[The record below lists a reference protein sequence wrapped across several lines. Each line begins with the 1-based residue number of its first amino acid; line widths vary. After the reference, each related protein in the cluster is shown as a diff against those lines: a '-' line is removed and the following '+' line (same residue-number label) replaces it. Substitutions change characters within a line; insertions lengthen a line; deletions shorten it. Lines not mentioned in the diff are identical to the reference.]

1 MNKHTILGLAL
12 AGSALLCAY
21 WLAGPDTPP
30 PPKQPAAAAP
40 SAQAGGTHSSTP
52 PQADKAS
59 QPRVASPVIAPAP
72 LPPGT
77 DRQVILQAI
86 HEASISYDPVDL
98 PRIQPYLSH
107 PDPEIRVAALNGIV
121 VLGHASG
128 APLLR
133 DAANRAV
140 SSQEAALLREKADY
154 LELPSAYDLMKA
166 KKLSLPKTKP
176 PERKIRPGTK
186 VTQP

>member
-1 MNKHTILGLAL
+1 MNKHTILGLTL

-21 WLAGPDTPP
+21 WLAGPDTPL
-30 PPKQPAAAAP
+30 PPKQPVAAASSAHASNTHPSAPPQPDKAP
-40 SAQAGGTHSSTP
+40 SP
-52 PQADKAS
+52 P
-59 QPRVASPVIAPAP
+59 VAAPFMAPAP
-72 LPPGT
+72 LPIGT
-77 DRQVILQAI
+77 DRQVILEAI
-86 HEASISYDPVDL
+86 HAASISYDPVDL

-166 KKLSLPKTKP
+166 KKLSLPNTKR
-176 PERKIRPGTK
+176 PERKGK
-186 VTQP
+186 SGAK

>member
-1 MNKHTILGLAL
+1 M
-12 AGSALLCAY
+12 
-21 WLAGPDTPP
+21 
-30 PPKQPAAAAP
+30 
-40 SAQAGGTHSSTP
+40 
-52 PQADKAS
+52 
-59 QPRVASPVIAPAP
+59 VPAP
-72 LPPGT
+72 LPIAT
-77 DRQVILQAI
+77 DRQIIFQVI

-166 KKLSLPKTKP
+166 KKLSLPNTKR
-176 PERKIRPGTK
+176 PERKGK
-186 VTQP
+186 SGAK

>member
-1 MNKHTILGLAL
+1 MNKLTILGLAL
-12 AGSALLCAY
+12 AGSILLCAY
-21 WLAGPDTPP
+21 WLAGPDTPL
-30 PPKQPAAAAP
+30 PPKQPVAAAP
-40 SAQAGGTHSSTP
+40 SAQAGSTHSSAP
-52 PQADKAS
+52 PQAGKAS
-59 QPRVASPVIAPAP
+59 LPPVASPVMAPAP
-72 LPPGT
+72 LPPAT

-121 VLGHASG
+121 VLGQASG

-154 LELPSAYDLMKA
+154 LELPSAYDLLKA
-166 KKLSLPKTKP
+166 KKLSLPKTKR
-176 PERKIRPGTK
+176 PERKGKSATNLP
-186 VTQP
+186 QP